1 MEEIYIPEDYV
12 SFEVAK
18 LLKDCGFNQYTFSS
32 YSKNGVPEY
41 HEVETRVAEGYQR
54 PTHQMALKWL
64 RDVHHIRIGIV
75 PYYFE
80 DSGEDGWI
88 VEIDGTGMDGN
99 TPFDVLL
106 VFKKYE
112 EATEKALKY
121 CLKHFDD
128 LV

>member
-1 MEEIYIPEDYV
+1 MEEIFITEDYI
-12 SFEVAK
+12 SFEVAV
-18 LLKDCGFNQYTFSS
+18 LLKEKGFNWHCEHCYEVANDNPYSNANYQVS
-32 YSKNGVPEY
+32 YPK
-41 HEVETRVAEGYQR
+41 

-64 RDVHHIRIGIV
+64 RDVHGIRIGIV

-99 TPFDVLL
+99 TPFDALL